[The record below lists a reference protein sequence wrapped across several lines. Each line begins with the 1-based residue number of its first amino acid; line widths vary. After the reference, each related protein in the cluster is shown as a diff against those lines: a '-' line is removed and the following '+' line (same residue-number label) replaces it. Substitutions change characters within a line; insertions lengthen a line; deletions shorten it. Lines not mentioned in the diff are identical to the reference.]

1 MDRIKKFTKKYNR
14 LCDDFGVELEP
25 VVECRNRFLRW
36 IIKLFGK
43 KSGLVVSL
51 IIKERNVE

>member
-1 MDRIKKFTKKYNR
+1 MDRIKKFIKKYQKV
-14 LCDDFGVELEP
+14 CDSFGLELVP

-43 KSGLVVSL
+43 KSGLIVDL
-51 IIKERNVE
+51 TIREKNVE

>member
-1 MDRIKKFTKKYNR
+1 MDRIKKFIKKYNR

-25 VVECRNRFLRW
+25 VVECRNRFLRY

-43 KSGLVVSL
+43 KSGLVVDL
-51 IIKERNVE
+51 TIKERNVE